1 MTPDASYLFGRVG
14 SFGLLV
20 PAAMVTHVFAENTID
35 APAPTDAGAAIDLRA
50 LFCLD
55 ASQSGPHITLRTDAG
70 VAVVV
75 VDHVASLH
83 RLTDA
88 DFRPLP
94 AAFDYART
102 VFDAVCRRPI
112 EGILALRLRRDPRFV
127 AMAEWRPGSDI
138 GTTLADIP

>member
-14 SFGLLV
+14 PFGLLV
-20 PAAMVTHVFAENTID
+20 PAAMVTHVFAANAID

-50 LFCLD
+50 LFSLD
-55 ASQSGPHITLRTDAG
+55 ASQGGPHLALRTG
-70 VAVVV
+70 VDSVRLL

-102 VFDAVCRRPI
+102 AFDAVCRRPI

-127 AMAEWRPGSDI
+127 PMAEWGAQRQ
-138 GTTLADIP
+138 

>member
-14 SFGLLV
+14 PFGLLV
-20 PAAMVTHVFAENTID
+20 PAAMVTHVFAENAIA
-35 APAPTDAGAAIDLRA
+35 APADAGAAIDLRA

-55 ASQSGPHITLRTDAG
+55 ASQPGPHLALRIGA
-70 VAVVV
+70 APARLV

-102 VFDAVCRRPI
+102 AFDAVCRRPI
-112 EGILALRLRRDPRFV
+112 EGVLALRLRRDPRFV
-127 AMAEWRPGSDI
+127 PMAEWGAAS
-138 GTTLADIP
+138 A

>member
-14 SFGLLV
+14 PFGLLV
-20 PAAMVTHVFAENTID
+20 PAAMVTHVFAANTIA

-55 ASQSGPHITLRTDAG
+55 ASQSGPRIALDTGAG
-70 VAVVV
+70 AAVV

-83 RLTDA
+83 RLTDT

-102 VFDAVCRRPI
+102 AFDAVCRRPI
-112 EGILALRLRRDPRFV
+112 EGVLALRLRRDPRFV
-127 AMAEWRPGSDI
+127 PMAEWGAQRQ
-138 GTTLADIP
+138 